1 MSNPDDLDDGLLYD
15 YSSGGEQVEE
25 ENEEIE
31 HTEPAKESPSDG
43 IAEKKRTLIDEER
56 EEERPMSK
64 RQKKLSKRSK
74 LIEKKKESH
83 EYEKNRKMTLP
94 KSTPEEVSAYFS
106 TLIREKNP
114 DLSAIELEEK
124 YLKKTDF
131 LSTAKYTQERTLE
144 NFPDFIKQFS
154 KAPKTIIFSL
164 TNLRVADVFRT
175 LNKERTCVKLFAKNK
190 LKDDLKMVDMV
201 FDTKNKKF
209 SNIRYFVCTPTRLSK
224 IIETNDSF
232 FQGKDKLD
240 IILDAS
246 FLDPKE
252 NTLLTADDAITLAT
266 TLRILLDKKSSVKV
280 LLY

>member
-15 YSSGGEQVEE
+15 YSSEHEQVEE
-25 ENEEIE
+25 QSAEVEQDDSTQEPLIE
-31 HTEPAKESPSDG
+31 DNN
-43 IAEKKRTLIDEER
+43 EKKRTVFDDKN
-56 EEERPMSK
+56 EERPMSK

-74 LIEKKKESH
+74 LIEKKKELH
-83 EYEKNRKMTLP
+83 QYEKNKKMTLP
-94 KSTPEEVSAYFS
+94 KSTPEEISSYFS

-175 LNKERTCVKLFAKNK
+175 LNKDRTCVKLFAKNK

-209 SNIRYFVCTPTRLSK
+209 SNIRYFVCTATRLSK
-224 IIETNDSF
+224 IIETNEAF

-266 TLRILLDKKSSVKV
+266 TLRTLLDKKSSVKV